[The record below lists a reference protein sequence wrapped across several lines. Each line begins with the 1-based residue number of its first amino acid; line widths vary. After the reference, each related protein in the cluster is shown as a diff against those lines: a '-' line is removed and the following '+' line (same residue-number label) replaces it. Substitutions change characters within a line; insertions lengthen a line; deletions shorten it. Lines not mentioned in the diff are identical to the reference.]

1 MDTFKY
7 WGKDLDGVS
16 YTETIEAKEA
26 PEFIKNIREKGIYVY
41 KVKKIIYINL
51 FNKISTNLLMVF
63 CKQFSSM
70 LKTGMPLWECLDII
84 SLQTDNKII
93 KNEIKIISSRCQ
105 NGLEISYCMKNYCK
119 VFPKV
124 MIDMIQVGEECGMLE
139 KVLEDLYLYYK
150 RSMELKNKL
159 IAALSYPLTVLSL
172 SFCLITFLILNVIPS
187 FVSTLNSTGG
197 DIPLITRYILNL
209 SVFIKKNCSEI
220 LCITALTVLFCIFF
234 YKSKKGKKIIDKLKF
249 HLPVI
254 SKIYK
259 NFITD
264 KFSRIMAM
272 LIGSGLPIIKSFII
286 TRNVFKNAIVKEVI
300 DNCIQSLE
308 SGGSL
313 HETINDKKIF
323 QPILYSMITIGEE
336 SGTLDEMFQK
346 TSEFLDD
353 DIYRQLNIIIRFVEP
368 LLLVFISLIVGL
380 LILAVVLPVININNS
395 I

>member
-1 MDTFKY
+1 
-7 WGKDLDGVS
+7 
-16 YTETIEAKEA
+16 
-26 PEFIKNIREKGIYVY
+26 
-41 KVKKIIYINL
+41 
-51 FNKISTNLLMVF
+51 
-63 CKQFSSM
+63 
-70 LKTGMPLWECLDII
+70 
-84 SLQTDNKII
+84 
-93 KNEIKIISSRCQ
+93 
-105 NGLEISYCMKNYCK
+105 
-119 VFPKV
+119 
-124 MIDMIQVGEECGMLE
+124 
-139 KVLEDLYLYYK
+139 
-150 RSMELKNKL
+150 
-159 IAALSYPLTVLSL
+159 
-172 SFCLITFLILNVIPS
+172 
-187 FVSTLNSTGG
+187 
-197 DIPLITRYILNL
+197 
-209 SVFIKKNCSEI
+209 
-220 LCITALTVLFCIFF
+220 
-234 YKSKKGKKIIDKLKF
+234 
-249 HLPVI
+249 
-254 SKIYK
+254 
-259 NFITD
+259 
-264 KFSRIMAM
+264 MAM

>member
-1 MDTFKY
+1 MFTFKY
-7 WGKDLDGVS
+7 WGKDLNGVS
-16 YTETIEAKEA
+16 YTETIEAEEA
-26 PEFIKNIREKGIYVY
+26 LEFLKKIRERGIYVY

-51 FNKISTNLLMVF
+51 FNKVSTNLLLVF

-84 SLQTDNKII
+84 SLQTDNKIL
-93 KNEIKIISSRCQ
+93 KNEIKIISSKCQ

-119 VFPKV
+119 VFPKF

-139 KVLEDLYLYYK
+139 KILEELYSYYK

-159 IAALSYPLTVLSL
+159 IAALTYPLTVLFL

-197 DIPLITRYILNL
+197 DIPLITRYILNF
-209 SVFIKKNCSEI
+209 SQFIKKNFSEI
-220 LCITALTVLFCIFF
+220 LYITVLIVLFCIFF
-234 YKSKKGKKIIDKLKF
+234 YKSKKGKRIVDKLKF
-249 HLPVI
+249 RLPFI
-254 SKIYK
+254 NKIYK
-259 NFITD
+259 EFITD

-272 LIGSGLPIIKSFII
+272 LIGSGMPIIKSFII
-286 TRNVFKNAIVKEVI
+286 TRNIFKNTIVKEVI

-313 HETINDKKIF
+313 HETIDRKNIF

-336 SGTLDEMFQK
+336 SGTLDEMLQK

-353 DIYRQLNIIIRFVEP
+353 DIYRQLNIIIKFVEP

>member
-1 MDTFKY
+1 MFTFKY
-7 WGKDLDGVS
+7 WGKDLNGVS
-16 YTETIEAKEA
+16 YTETIEAEEA
-26 PEFIKNIREKGIYVY
+26 LEFLKKIRERGIYVY

-51 FNKISTNLLMVF
+51 FNKVSANLLLVF

-84 SLQTDNKII
+84 SLQTDNKIL
-93 KNEIKIISSRCQ
+93 KNEIKIISSKCQ

-119 VFPKV
+119 VFPKF

-139 KVLEDLYLYYK
+139 KILEELYSYYK

-159 IAALSYPLTVLSL
+159 IAALTYPLTVLFL

-197 DIPLITRYILNL
+197 DIPLITRYILNF
-209 SVFIKKNCSEI
+209 SQFIKKNFSEI
-220 LCITALTVLFCIFF
+220 LYITVLIVLFCIFF
-234 YKSKKGKKIIDKLKF
+234 YKSKKGKRIVDKLKF
-249 HLPVI
+249 RLPFI
-254 SKIYK
+254 NKIYK
-259 NFITD
+259 EFITD

-272 LIGSGLPIIKSFII
+272 LIGSGMPIIKSFII
-286 TRNVFKNAIVKEVI
+286 TRNIFKNTIVKEVI

-313 HETINDKKIF
+313 HETIDRKNIF

-336 SGTLDEMFQK
+336 SGTLDEMLQK

-353 DIYRQLNIIIRFVEP
+353 DIYRQLNIIIKFVEP

>member
-1 MDTFKY
+1 
-7 WGKDLDGVS
+7 
-16 YTETIEAKEA
+16 
-26 PEFIKNIREKGIYVY
+26 
-41 KVKKIIYINL
+41 
-51 FNKISTNLLMVF
+51 MVF

-70 LKTGMPLWECLDII
+70 LKTGMPLWKCLDII
-84 SLQTDNKII
+84 SLQTENKIL

-119 VFPKV
+119 VFPKF

-150 RSMELKNKL
+150 RSTELKNKL

-209 SVFIKKNCSEI
+209 SVFIKKNYSEI
-220 LCITALTVLFCIFF
+220 LCITVLTVFFCIFF
-234 YKSKKGKKIIDKLKF
+234 YKLKKGKKIIDKLKF

-259 NFITD
+259 KFITD

-286 TRNVFKNAIVKEVI
+286 TRNVFKNTIVKEVI